1 MPFGGLGMLA
11 AGAMSLGGGLAGLF
25 GGTPASQVQSPPAWQ
40 APNMT
45 GAANSAL
52 SGIGGLGQYNTYNIP
67 QYSGITQAAIN
78 DPNAAQYQGAANFAS
93 NLGMNTALANY
104 GTGGNIQ
111 NIGQGQVGTG
121 QGLGGLA
128 NVAANPGGSVF
139 PMAGAAGNM
148 ANSIYNM
155 GSNLAPVAGGAFGAA
170 PWFMNQGNAAAAQ
183 AQPLFNQSGQAFGAG
198 ASILPYMN
206 PVLASGFDP
215 QNALYNRTAQQVQDQ
230 TRAAEAARGVATTP
244 YGAGVEGQ
252 TMSNFN
258 IDWQNQQLAR
268 QAQAAGAASGI
279 LGAGMGAFGT
289 GGQLAGQGG
298 NLMNTA
304 GGLYGQGVGA
314 LNTGA
319 NIMNTA
325 GGLQNM
331 GLSGLNT
338 AAGITGQ
345 GVSDIATGANIYG
358 TGSGI
363 QNAGVANMMAGAGLM
378 GAQPGAFLAAGGM
391 PYAASQGVSGNQ
403 LALLS
408 GLGAFGNQAATLP
421 GQQISDY
428 MNYLNMGNQA
438 NQVQNNLY
446 ANQIAQAK
454 AVSDQQQAMA
464 KGIGGGLAQIG
475 QGLGPKGLNIGNPFG
490 SWTGTPT

>member
-11 AGAMSLGGGLAGLF
+11 AGAMSLGGGLAGLI
-25 GGTPASQVQSPPAWQ
+25 GGTPASQVQAPPAWQ

-52 SGIGGLGQYNTYNIP
+52 GGIGNLGQYNTYNIP
-67 QYSGITQAAIN
+67 QYSGIAQGAIN

-93 NLGMNTALANY
+93 NLGMNTALGNF
-104 GTGGNIQ
+104 GTGQNIQ
-111 NIGQGQVGTG
+111 NIGQGQVNTG
-121 QGLGGLA
+121 QSLGGLA
-128 NVAANPGGSVF
+128 NVVANAGGSVF
-139 PMAGAAGNM
+139 PMAGAASNM
-148 ANSIYNM
+148 ANNIYNM
-155 GSNLAPVAGGAFGAA
+155 GTNLAPVANQAFGAA
-170 PWFMNQGNAAAAQ
+170 PWFMNQGNVTAAQ

-258 IDWQNQQLAR
+258 IDWQNQQLQR
-268 QAQAAGAASGI
+268 QAQAAGAASDI

-298 NLMNTA
+298 NLMSTA

-314 LNTGA
+314 LGAGA

-331 GLSGLNT
+331 GIGGLNT
-338 AAGITGQ
+338 AANITGQ

-363 QNAGVANMMAGAGLM
+363 QNAGVANMLSGANLM
-378 GAQPGAFLAAGGM
+378 GAQPGAFQQAGAM
-391 PYAASQGVSGNQ
+391 PYLASQGISGNQ
-403 LALLS
+403 LALL
-408 GLGAFGNQAATLP
+408 GGMGGFGQQASQIP
-421 GQQISDY
+421 QQQISDY
-428 MNYLNMGNQA
+428 LNYLGLGNQA

-454 AVSDQQQAMA
+454 AVSDQQQAAA
-464 KGIGGGLAQIG
+464 KGVGTGLAGIAS
-475 QGLGPKGLNIGNPFG
+475 GLGPKGLNVANPFG
-490 SWTGTPT
+490 SWVP